1 MPSRILS
8 QVSPCETKP
17 CVRFSSA
24 PSAVKFLVRF
34 PDGLYLFDYTDSGAC
49 FTADRSRARVWRDK
63 SHAEGTARLLRGEV
77 CEIRPQ
83 QNPPAPKPT
92 AVQFECARAIVEI
105 AGGIFAGVW
114 PAIPGRSE
122 ALVLWNAPTGTTQ
135 GCLIGELS
143 AELVRLKCAESVATF
158 EAAKAQ
164 P

>member
-1 MPSRILS
+1 MSTATLSHKFVPELGTAPFLIPSRY
-8 QVSPCETKP
+8 
-17 CVRFSSA
+17 
-24 PSAVKFLVRF
+24 LVRF
-34 PDGLYLFDYTDSGAC
+34 PDSSYLSSYLDSGALLTPAREC
-49 FTADRSRARVWRDK
+49 AKVFRNRVQAERTAQLF
-63 SHAEGTARLLRGEV
+63 GGEV
-77 CEIRPQ
+77 CEVRPQ

-92 AVQFECARAIVEI
+92 PIEFECARAIVEI
-105 AGGIFAGVW
+105 GGGQFAGVW

-158 EAAKAQ
+158 EAAKVQ